1 MLLSLYAK
9 CVEERLKVF
18 ITFPK
23 RNVEMHKSFLSQMD
37 TDKAEEVWGHRG
49 QALRGRWEGPNEEIG
64 AYHREGP
71 PLSSLLCSL
80 PGSRT
85 MQGGAIYIPTLANQV
100 H

>member
-1 MLLSLYAK
+1 MQES
-9 CVEERLKVF
+9 
-18 ITFPK
+18 
-23 RNVEMHKSFLSQMD
+23 MHKSFLSQMD

-85 MQGGAIYIPTLANQV
+85 MQGVQYIFLPGQIKYIKNRLSAQILSE
-100 H
+100 